1 MFSEETA
8 NPSIWSLG
16 TRRKGTSAQPLPD
29 HEDNHDEDDDDD
41 NHEDNHDDE
50 KFAIPPPPRVTRKIG
65 SSSPHVVHCHVVH
78 CTVQMGA
85 SSSGGGLHLVLIMIS

>member
-1 MFSEETA
+1 MFSGETA

-16 TRRKGTSAQPLPD
+16 TLGKGTSAQPLPD

-65 SSSPHVVHCHVVH
+65 SSSPHVV
-78 CTVQMGA
+78 QMGA
-85 SSSGGGLHLVLIMIS
+85 PSSGGGLHLVLIMIS